1 MKGGKKKMN
10 YIGMDIHKQFTV
22 AVVKDKEGN
31 QLAEEKFDNSKDNFA
46 NFLGEYEPK
55 ETKIV
60 MESTMVWEWIYEI
73 IESLGYDVK
82 LANPLKTKAIA
93 FARIKTDKIDANI
106 LADLLRTNLI
116 AESYIPPKE
125 TRVLREL
132 TRERKTIVK
141 QQTQLKNK
149 IRALL
154 IRRGEVLPTVTFSII
169 AFSWLDEKGG
179 IIAQYTRLL
188 RDYQAELE
196 IIDDRIHEI
205 SDRLDETKLLCTVPG
220 IGSIR
225 ALTIVSEIGEIERF
239 QTSGHLC
246 SFAGLVPSVRQSGNT
261 LVHGRLIK
269 QASKILKYVLI
280 ETSWSIVKSKQST
293 PLKEFYKKLMKKKGK
308 QKAICATAR
317 KLCCTIHAM
326 LRKQQPFMLL

>member
-1 MKGGKKKMN
+1 MN

-22 AVVKDKEGN
+22 AAVKDKEGN
-31 QLAEEKFDNSKDNFA
+31 KLAEEKFDNSKENFA
-46 NFLGEYEPK
+46 NFLEKYKPE

-73 IESLGYDVK
+73 VEGLGYDVK

-93 FARIKTDKIDANI
+93 YARIKTDKVDANI
-106 LADLLRTNLI
+106 LSDLLRANLV

-125 TRVLREL
+125 IRVLREV

-141 QQTQLKNK
+141 QQTQIKNK

-154 IRRGEVLPTVTFSII
+154 IRRGEVLPTATFSI
-169 AFSWLDEKGG
+169 ATMLWLKEKGEV
-179 IIAQYTRLL
+179 IVQYTRLL
-188 RDYQAELE
+188 EDYQAELG
-196 IIDDRIHEI
+196 IMDDRIHEI
-205 SDRLDETKLLCTVPG
+205 SDGLEDTQLLCTVPG

-239 QTSGHLC
+239 PTSNQLC

-269 QASKILKYVLI
+269 QASKMLKYVFI
-280 ETSWSIVKSKQST
+280 ETSWSIVRSKQST
-293 PLKEFYKKLMKKKGK
+293 LLKEFYKKLEKKKGK

-317 KLCCTIHAM
+317 KLCCIVHAM